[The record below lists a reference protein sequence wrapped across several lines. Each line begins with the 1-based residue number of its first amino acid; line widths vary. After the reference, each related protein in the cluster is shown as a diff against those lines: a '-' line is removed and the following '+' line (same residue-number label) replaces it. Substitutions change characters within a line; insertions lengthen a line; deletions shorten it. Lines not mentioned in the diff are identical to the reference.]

1 MILVTGAAGK
11 TGRAVIQAL
20 SEVDA
25 SVRALVRR
33 PDQVQM
39 IESLGAKEVVVGDMN
54 SSSTIERAMQGV
66 RAVYHICP
74 NVSPQEV
81 SIGKILIAAAQ
92 NAGVEHFVFHSVLK
106 PGTEAM
112 PHHWNKLRVEE
123 QLIQS
128 GLPYTILQPAAYMQN
143 ILVHWESITSEGI
156 FPVPYPAETRLSLVD
171 LHDVAQAAARVL
183 TEPGHNFA
191 IYELVGVEGLSQA
204 ELAHILSL
212 EIGRSVQVS
221 PIPLETWQEQAKE
234 RGLGDYQIETLISMF
249 HFYQRY
255 NFLGNPHILSWLLN
269 RPPNSFSVFVRR
281 TIQER
286 LLH

>member
-1 MILVTGAAGK
+1 MILVTGAVGK